1 MSPGCPRCAT
11 PVAPLA
17 QAGPSEEGWACPEHG
32 TVAPLWRAAEPTYDE
47 LVVHLEVAGGFPTY
61 LPWPLSPGWRVT
73 DFGAVEG
80 RASYTCVSGTSE
92 LDGPVDL
99 IVVAEEPRVGLGARC
114 AGTLHDDPGPE
125 LGEGPPASKVR
136 LDGQPVPLW
145 AVSTSDGPRPA
156 AEWDRSV
163 LAGEGGGRWLWL
175 VIRPASALL
184 LLRDPWLL
192 RDVSGLG
199 PALLDL
205 PFGGPAPS
213 W

>member
-1 MSPGCPRCAT
+1 VAPGCPRCPT
-11 PVAPLA
+11 PVAPVERSDGA
-17 QAGPSEEGWACPEHG
+17 WACPDHG
-32 TVAPLWRAAEPTYDE
+32 RVAPLWRPDEATYDE
-47 LVVHLEVAGGFPTY
+47 FAAHLERAAGLPTY
-61 LPWPLSPGWRVT
+61 LPWPLSPGWQVT
-73 DFGAVEG
+73 DFGVVDGKAT
-80 RASYTCVSGTSE
+80 YTCVSGTSE

-99 IVVAEEPRVGLGARC
+99 IIVCEEPRTGLGARC
-114 AGTLHDDPGPE
+114 AGTVHDDPGHE
-125 LGEGPPASKVR
+125 LGDGPPPSKVR

-145 AVSTSDGPRPA
+145 PVSTTDGSGGS

-192 RDVSGLG
+192 RDVSALG
-199 PALLDL
+199 PALLDV
-205 PFGGPAPS
+205 PFGGAAPS